1 MLEKIQK
8 SQFAWSENASAQ
20 VTKTLDAFLNES
32 TAMPQAYLFLG
43 SSADNSDAR
52 ETLQTFAS
60 KITDQIFPN
69 VDTLVFNASDST
81 GVEGIREVLQLAA
94 LMPVAAKRKVVL
106 MLNMDQAS
114 PQMLNA
120 LLKTLEEPAAHTTL
134 LLLSNRPLLATI
146 MSRCQVF
153 SLQNGA
159 ASQEMSDELTEA
171 LQLLTSHRTAGQ
183 AERMVLVSELANLE
197 DELLPQVIEAW
208 LHQQVAELKESP
220 QKYSAVRATMETL
233 QSLRGNFNKKMVLQ
247 NFVTTALV

>member
-1 MLEKIQK
+1 MVEKIQK
-8 SQFAWSENASAQ
+8 SQFAWPENASAQ
-20 VTKTLDAFLNES
+20 VTKTLEAFLDES
-32 TAMPQAYLFLG
+32 AAIPQAYLFLG
-43 SSADNSDAR
+43 NSSEDSAAR
-52 ETLQTFAS
+52 ELVQTFAS
-60 KITDQIFPN
+60 KITSNNFPN
-69 VDTLVFNASDST
+69 VDTLVFDAADST
-81 GVEGIREVLQLAA
+81 GIEGIREVLQLAA

-120 LLKTLEEPAAHTTL
+120 LLKTLEEPAAHTTI

-159 ASQEMSDELTEA
+159 AQQEMSSELTEA

-183 AERMVLVSELANLE
+183 AERMVLVNELATME
-197 DELLPQVIEAW
+197 DELLPQVIESW
-208 LHQQVAELKESP
+208 LHQQVAELKEAP

-247 NFVTTALV
+247 KFVTTALV

>member
-1 MLEKIQK
+1 MAEKTQK
-8 SQFAWSENASAQ
+8 SQFAWPENASAQ
-20 VTKTLDAFLNES
+20 VTKTLEAFLDDS
-32 TAMPQAYLFLG
+32 AAMPQAYLFLG
-43 SSADNSDAR
+43 NSSEDSAAR
-52 ETLQTFAS
+52 ELVQTFAS
-60 KITDQIFPN
+60 QITSHNFPN
-69 VDTLVFNASDST
+69 VDTLVFDAADST
-81 GVEGIREVLQLAA
+81 GIEGIREVLQLAA
-94 LMPVAAKRKVVL
+94 LMPVAANRKVVL

-153 SLQNGA
+153 SLQNEA
-159 ASQEMSDELTEA
+159 MQEMSGELAEA

-183 AERMVLVSELANLE
+183 AERMVLVNELATME
-197 DELLPQVIEAW
+197 DELLPQVIEVW
-208 LHQQVAELKESP
+208 LHQQVAELKEAP

-247 NFVTTALV
+247 KFVTTALV